1 MIFFATKNGQVIYIQ
16 QKNKQTNT
24 KLETG
29 CGSGHELH
37 IAKFR
42 VEESRPKQ
50 TKNRSKETAQESIVI
65 IEAIEGNLNE
75 VVTLDISKAKPT
87 ECADELDVRYE
98 RRRGKDGSQGLGPQ
112 QFKEW
117 S

>member
-1 MIFFATKNGQVIYIQ
+1 M
-16 QKNKQTNT
+16 
-24 KLETG
+24 
-29 CGSGHELH
+29 
-37 IAKFR
+37 
-42 VEESRPKQ
+42 
-50 TKNRSKETAQESIVI
+50 
-65 IEAIEGNLNE
+65 NE

-98 RRRGKDGSQGLGPQ
+98 RRIGKDGSQGLGPQ